1 MYLNVK
7 RYGKVLAVFLGMC
20 LVLSGCS
27 KKTDETT
34 NDISSVKLKSN
45 QEIVACKITAIY
57 GNEIEYTVVKEQSTS
72 DSNSNKGRM
81 PSASGVPDMNGK
93 NSQGGEN
100 MPQGSGAP
108 DMNGKNSQG
117 GGNMPQG
124 SGAPDINGRNSQSG
138 GNMPQGGGASDTN
151 GGSSQSGGTP
161 DMNGE
166 EMPQGGGAPDTNGEN
181 SQSGGAPD
189 INGESSKSGD
199 SSDSLLDKNNSQD
212 SSDSSNKKSDSS
224 KSLDKSSKKIYTH
237 TDETGSTT
245 IPVGTDVITSFGKTT
260 TFSRL
265 SNGDIIKMI
274 MEKDSSGEKV
284 VVGVW
289 IVS

>member
-7 RYGKVLAVFLGMC
+7 RCRKVLAVFLGMC

-27 KKTDETT
+27 KKTEETT

-45 QEIVACKITAIY
+45 QEIVVCKITAIY
-57 GNEIEYTVVKEQSTS
+57 GNEIEYTVVKEQSAS
-72 DSNSNKGRM
+72 DSNSKKGRM
-81 PSASGVPDMNGK
+81 PSASGAPDMNGGS
-93 NSQGGEN
+93 SQGG
-100 MPQGSGAP
+100 GAP
-108 DMNGKNSQG
+108 DMNGG
-117 GGNMPQG
+117 
-124 SGAPDINGRNSQSG
+124 
-138 GNMPQGGGASDTN
+138 
-151 GGSSQSGGTP
+151 
-161 DMNGE
+161 
-166 EMPQGGGAPDTNGEN
+166 EMPQGGGAPDTNGGN
-181 SQSGGAPD
+181 SQSGGAAD
-189 INGESSKSGD
+189 MNGESSQGGGAT
-199 SSDSLLDKNNSQD
+199 DKNNNQS
-212 SSDSSNKKSDSS
+212 SSDSSDKKFDSS
-224 KSLDKSSKKIYTH
+224 KSLDKSGKKIYTF

-245 IPVGTDVITSFGKTT
+245 IPVGTDVITSLGKTT

>member
-1 MYLNVK
+1 
-7 RYGKVLAVFLGMC
+7 MC

-27 KKTDETT
+27 KKTEETT

-57 GNEIEYTVVKEQSTS
+57 GNEIEYTVVKEQSAS
-72 DSNSNKGRM
+72 DSNSKKGRM
-81 PSASGVPDMNGK
+81 PSASG
-93 NSQGGEN
+93 
-100 MPQGSGAP
+100 AP
-108 DMNGKNSQG
+108 DMNGGSSQG
-117 GGNMPQG
+117 GG
-124 SGAPDINGRNSQSG
+124 AH
-138 GNMPQGGGASDTN
+138 
-151 GGSSQSGGTP
+151 
-161 DMNGE
+161 DMNGG
-166 EMPQGGGAPDTNGEN
+166 EMPQGGGTHDTNGGN

-189 INGESSKSGD
+189 MNGESSQFEDSQNS
-199 SSDSLLDKNNSQD
+199 SSDKNSSQS
-212 SSDSSNKKSDSS
+212 SSDSSDKKSDSS
-224 KSLDKSSKKIYTH
+224 KSSDKSSKKIYTL

-245 IPVGTDVITSFGKTT
+245 IPVGTDVITSLGKTT

>member
-7 RYGKVLAVFLGMC
+7 RCRKVLAVFLGMC

-27 KKTDETT
+27 KKTEETT

-57 GNEIEYTVVKEQSTS
+57 GNEIEYTVVKEQSAS
-72 DSNSNKGRM
+72 DSNSKKGRM
-81 PSASGVPDMNGK
+81 PSASGVPDMNGGS
-93 NSQGGEN
+93 SQGG
-100 MPQGSGAP
+100 GAP
-108 DMNGKNSQG
+108 DMNGG
-117 GGNMPQG
+117 
-124 SGAPDINGRNSQSG
+124 
-138 GNMPQGGGASDTN
+138 
-151 GGSSQSGGTP
+151 
-161 DMNGE
+161 
-166 EMPQGGGAPDTNGEN
+166 EMPQGGGAPDTNGGN
-181 SQSGGAPD
+181 SQSGEAAD
-189 INGESSKSGD
+189 MNGESSQFEDRRNNSSDKNSSQSYSD
-199 SSDSLLDKNNSQD
+199 SSD
-212 SSDSSNKKSDSS
+212 KKSDSS
-224 KSLDKSSKKIYTH
+224 KSSDKSSKKIYTL

-245 IPVGTDVITSFGKTT
+245 IPVGTDVITSLGKTT

>member
-7 RYGKVLAVFLGMC
+7 RCRKVLAVFLGMC

-27 KKTDETT
+27 KKTEETT

-57 GNEIEYTVVKEQSTS
+57 GNEIEYTVVKEQSAS
-72 DSNSNKGRM
+72 DSNSKKGRM
-81 PSASGVPDMNGK
+81 PSASGAPDMNGGS
-93 NSQGGEN
+93 SQGG
-100 MPQGSGAP
+100 GAP
-108 DMNGKNSQG
+108 DMNGG
-117 GGNMPQG
+117 
-124 SGAPDINGRNSQSG
+124 
-138 GNMPQGGGASDTN
+138 
-151 GGSSQSGGTP
+151 
-161 DMNGE
+161 
-166 EMPQGGGAPDTNGEN
+166 EMPQGGGAPDTNGGN

-189 INGESSKSGD
+189 MNGESSQFEDSQNS
-199 SSDSLLDKNNSQD
+199 SSDKNSSQS
-212 SSDSSNKKSDSS
+212 SSDSSDKKSDSS
-224 KSLDKSSKKIYTH
+224 KSSDKSSKKIYTL

-245 IPVGTDVITSFGKTT
+245 IPVGTDVITSLGKTT

>member
-7 RYGKVLAVFLGMC
+7 RYGKVLAVLLGMC
-20 LVLSGCS
+20 IVLSGCS
-27 KKTDETT
+27 KKTEETT

-57 GNEIEYTVVKEQSTS
+57 GNEIEYTVVKEQSAS
-72 DSNSNKGRM
+72 DSNSKKGRM
-81 PSASGVPDMNGK
+81 PSASGAPDMNGGS
-93 NSQGGEN
+93 SQGG
-100 MPQGSGAP
+100 GAP
-108 DMNGKNSQG
+108 DMNGG
-117 GGNMPQG
+117 
-124 SGAPDINGRNSQSG
+124 
-138 GNMPQGGGASDTN
+138 
-151 GGSSQSGGTP
+151 
-161 DMNGE
+161 
-166 EMPQGGGAPDTNGEN
+166 EMPQGGGAHDTNGVN

-189 INGESSKSGD
+189 INGRDSQSGGTTDNSGENLQGGDASDNDSGNELLGNSS
-199 SSDSLLDKNNSQD
+199 LDKNSSQS
-212 SSDSSNKKSDSS
+212 SSDSSDKKSDSS
-224 KSLDKSSKKIYTH
+224 KSLDKSSKKIYTL

-274 MEKDSSGEKV
+274 MEKDSGGEKV

>member
-7 RYGKVLAVFLGMC
+7 RYGKVLAVLLGMC

-27 KKTDETT
+27 KKTEETT

-57 GNEIEYTVVKEQSTS
+57 GNEIEYTVVKEQSAS
-72 DSNSNKGRM
+72 DSNSKKGRM
-81 PSASGVPDMNGK
+81 PSASG
-93 NSQGGEN
+93 
-100 MPQGSGAP
+100 AP
-108 DMNGKNSQG
+108 DMNGGSSQG
-117 GGNMPQG
+117 GG
-124 SGAPDINGRNSQSG
+124 AH
-138 GNMPQGGGASDTN
+138 DTN
-151 GGSSQSGGTP
+151 GV
-161 DMNGE
+161 
-166 EMPQGGGAPDTNGEN
+166 N

-189 INGESSKSGD
+189 INGRDSQSGGTTDNSGENLQGGDASDNDSGNELLGNSS
-199 SSDSLLDKNNSQD
+199 LDKNSSQS
-212 SSDSSNKKSDSS
+212 SSDSSDKKSDSS
-224 KSLDKSSKKIYTH
+224 KSLDKSSKKIYTL

-245 IPVGTDVITSFGKTT
+245 IPVGTDVITSLGKTT

>member
-7 RYGKVLAVFLGMC
+7 RCRKVLAVLLGMC

-27 KKTDETT
+27 KKTEETT

-57 GNEIEYTVVKEQSTS
+57 GNEIEYTVVKEQSAS
-72 DSNSNKGRM
+72 DSNSKKGRM
-81 PSASGVPDMNGK
+81 PSASGAPDMNGGS
-93 NSQGGEN
+93 SQGG
-100 MPQGSGAP
+100 GAP
-108 DMNGKNSQG
+108 DMNGG
-117 GGNMPQG
+117 
-124 SGAPDINGRNSQSG
+124 
-138 GNMPQGGGASDTN
+138 
-151 GGSSQSGGTP
+151 
-161 DMNGE
+161 
-166 EMPQGGGAPDTNGEN
+166 EMPQGGGAHDTNGVN
-181 SQSGGAPD
+181 SQSGGAAD
-189 INGESSKSGD
+189 MNGESSQFEDRQNS
-199 SSDSLLDKNNSQD
+199 SSDKNSSQS
-212 SSDSSNKKSDSS
+212 SSDSSDKKSDSS
-224 KSLDKSSKKIYTH
+224 KSSDKSSKKIYTL

-274 MEKDSSGEKV
+274 MEKDSGGEKV

>member
-1 MYLNVK
+1 MYINVK
-7 RYGKVLAVFLGMC
+7 RCRKVLAVLLGMC

-27 KKTDETT
+27 KKTEETT

-57 GNEIEYTVVKEQSTS
+57 GNEIEYTVVKEQSAS
-72 DSNSNKGRM
+72 DSNSKKGRM
-81 PSASGVPDMNGK
+81 PSASGAPDMNGG
-93 NSQGGEN
+93 SSHGG
-100 MPQGSGAP
+100 GAP
-108 DMNGKNSQG
+108 DMNGG
-117 GGNMPQG
+117 
-124 SGAPDINGRNSQSG
+124 
-138 GNMPQGGGASDTN
+138 
-151 GGSSQSGGTP
+151 
-161 DMNGE
+161 
-166 EMPQGGGAPDTNGEN
+166 EMPQGGGAPDTNGVN
-181 SQSGGAPD
+181 SQSGGAD
-189 INGESSKSGD
+189 DMNGESSQFEDRQNS
-199 SSDSLLDKNNSQD
+199 SSDKNSSQS
-212 SSDSSNKKSDSS
+212 SSDSSDKKSDSS
-224 KSLDKSSKKIYTH
+224 KSSDKSSKKIYTL

-245 IPVGTDVITSFGKTT
+245 IPVGTDVITSLGKTT

>member
-1 MYLNVK
+1 MHLNVK
-7 RYGKVLAVFLGMC
+7 RCRKVLAVFLGMC

-27 KKTDETT
+27 KKTEETT

-45 QEIVACKITAIY
+45 QEIVDCKITAIY
-57 GNEIEYTVVKEQSTS
+57 GNEIEYTVVKEQSAS
-72 DSNSNKGRM
+72 DSNSKKGRM
-81 PSASGVPDMNGK
+81 PSASG
-93 NSQGGEN
+93 
-100 MPQGSGAP
+100 AP
-108 DMNGKNSQG
+108 DMNGGSSQG
-117 GGNMPQG
+117 GG
-124 SGAPDINGRNSQSG
+124 AH
-138 GNMPQGGGASDTN
+138 
-151 GGSSQSGGTP
+151 
-161 DMNGE
+161 DMNGG
-166 EMPQGGGAPDTNGEN
+166 EMPQGGGTHDTNGGN

-189 INGESSKSGD
+189 MNGESSQFEDSQNS
-199 SSDSLLDKNNSQD
+199 SSDKNSSQS
-212 SSDSSNKKSDSS
+212 SSDSSDKKSDSS
-224 KSLDKSSKKIYTH
+224 KSSDKSSKKIYTL

-245 IPVGTDVITSFGKTT
+245 IPVGTYVITSLGKTT

>member
-1 MYLNVK
+1 MHLNVK
-7 RYGKVLAVFLGMC
+7 RCRKVLAVFLGMC

-27 KKTDETT
+27 KKTEETT

-57 GNEIEYTVVKEQSTS
+57 GNEIEYTVVKEQSAS
-72 DSNSNKGRM
+72 DSNSKKGRM
-81 PSASGVPDMNGK
+81 PSASG
-93 NSQGGEN
+93 
-100 MPQGSGAP
+100 AP
-108 DMNGKNSQG
+108 DMNGGSSQG
-117 GGNMPQG
+117 GG
-124 SGAPDINGRNSQSG
+124 AH
-138 GNMPQGGGASDTN
+138 DTN
-151 GGSSQSGGTP
+151 GV
-161 DMNGE
+161 
-166 EMPQGGGAPDTNGEN
+166 N

-189 INGESSKSGD
+189 INGRDSQSGGTTDNSGENLQGGDASDNDSGNELLGNSS
-199 SSDSLLDKNNSQD
+199 LDKNSSQS
-212 SSDSSNKKSDSS
+212 SSDSSDKKSDSS
-224 KSLDKSSKKIYTH
+224 KSLDKSSKKIYTL

-245 IPVGTDVITSFGKTT
+245 IPVGTDVITSLGKTT

>member
-1 MYLNVK
+1 MHLNVK
-7 RYGKVLAVFLGMC
+7 RCRKVLAVFLGMC

-27 KKTDETT
+27 KKTEETT

-57 GNEIEYTVVKEQSTS
+57 GNEIEYTVVKEQSAS
-72 DSNSNKGRM
+72 DSNSKKGRM
-81 PSASGVPDMNGK
+81 PSASGVPDMNG
-93 NSQGGEN
+93 
-100 MPQGSGAP
+100 GS
-108 DMNGKNSQG
+108 SQG
-117 GGNMPQG
+117 GG
-124 SGAPDINGRNSQSG
+124 AH
-138 GNMPQGGGASDTN
+138 DTN
-151 GGSSQSGGTP
+151 GV
-161 DMNGE
+161 
-166 EMPQGGGAPDTNGEN
+166 N

-189 INGESSKSGD
+189 INGRDSQSGGTTDNSGENLQGGDASDNDSGNELLGNSS
-199 SSDSLLDKNNSQD
+199 LDKNSSQS
-212 SSDSSNKKSDSS
+212 SSDSSDKKSDSS
-224 KSLDKSSKKIYTH
+224 KSLDKSSKKIYTL

-245 IPVGTDVITSFGKTT
+245 IPVGTDVITSLGKTT

>member
-7 RYGKVLAVFLGMC
+7 RCRKVLAVFLGMC

-27 KKTDETT
+27 KKTEETT

-57 GNEIEYTVVKEQSTS
+57 GNEIEYTVVKEQSAS
-72 DSNSNKGRM
+72 DSNSKKGRM
-81 PSASGVPDMNGK
+81 PSASGAPDMNGGS
-93 NSQGGEN
+93 SQGG
-100 MPQGSGAP
+100 GAP
-108 DMNGKNSQG
+108 DMNGG
-117 GGNMPQG
+117 
-124 SGAPDINGRNSQSG
+124 
-138 GNMPQGGGASDTN
+138 
-151 GGSSQSGGTP
+151 
-161 DMNGE
+161 
-166 EMPQGGGAPDTNGEN
+166 EMPQGGGAPDTNGGN
-181 SQSGGAPD
+181 SQSGGAAD
-189 INGESSKSGD
+189 MNGESSQGGGTT
-199 SSDSLLDKNNSQD
+199 DKNNNQS
-212 SSDSSNKKSDSS
+212 SSDSSDKKFDSS
-224 KSLDKSSKKIYTH
+224 KSLDKSGKKIYTF

-245 IPVGTDVITSFGKTT
+245 IPVGTDVITSLGKTT

-274 MEKDSSGEKV
+274 MEKDSGGEKV

>member
-7 RYGKVLAVFLGMC
+7 RCRKVLAVFLGMC

-27 KKTDETT
+27 KKTEETT

-57 GNEIEYTVVKEQSTS
+57 GNEIEYTVVKEQSAS
-72 DSNSNKGRM
+72 DSNSKKGRM
-81 PSASGVPDMNGK
+81 PSASGVPDMNGGS
-93 NSQGGEN
+93 SQGG
-100 MPQGSGAP
+100 GAP
-108 DMNGKNSQG
+108 DMNGG
-117 GGNMPQG
+117 
-124 SGAPDINGRNSQSG
+124 
-138 GNMPQGGGASDTN
+138 
-151 GGSSQSGGTP
+151 
-161 DMNGE
+161 
-166 EMPQGGGAPDTNGEN
+166 EMPQGGGAPDTNGGN
-181 SQSGGAPD
+181 SQSGEAAD
-189 INGESSKSGD
+189 MNGESSQFEDRRNS
-199 SSDSLLDKNNSQD
+199 SSDKNSSQS
-212 SSDSSNKKSDSS
+212 SSDSSDKKSDSS
-224 KSLDKSSKKIYTH
+224 KSSDKSSKKIYTL

-245 IPVGTDVITSFGKTT
+245 IPVGTDVITSLGKTT

-274 MEKDSSGEKV
+274 MEKDSSVEKV

>member
-7 RYGKVLAVFLGMC
+7 RCRKVLAVFLGMC

-27 KKTDETT
+27 KKTEETT

-57 GNEIEYTVVKEQSTS
+57 GNEIEYTVVKEQSAS
-72 DSNSNKGRM
+72 DSNSKKGRM
-81 PSASGVPDMNGK
+81 PSASGAPDMNGGS
-93 NSQGGEN
+93 SQGG
-100 MPQGSGAP
+100 GAP
-108 DMNGKNSQG
+108 DMNGG
-117 GGNMPQG
+117 
-124 SGAPDINGRNSQSG
+124 
-138 GNMPQGGGASDTN
+138 
-151 GGSSQSGGTP
+151 
-161 DMNGE
+161 
-166 EMPQGGGAPDTNGEN
+166 EMPQGGGAPDTNGVN
-181 SQSGGAPD
+181 SQSGGAD
-189 INGESSKSGD
+189 DMNGESSQFEDRQNS
-199 SSDSLLDKNNSQD
+199 SSDKNSSQS
-212 SSDSSNKKSDSS
+212 SSDSSDKKSDSS
-224 KSLDKSSKKIYTH
+224 KFSDKSSKKIYTL

-245 IPVGTDVITSFGKTT
+245 IPVGTDVITSLGKTT

>member
-7 RYGKVLAVFLGMC
+7 RCRKVLAVFLGMC

-27 KKTDETT
+27 KKTEETT

-45 QEIVACKITAIY
+45 QEIVACKITAIC
-57 GNEIEYTVVKEQSTS
+57 GNEIEYTVVKEQSAS
-72 DSNSNKGRM
+72 DSNSKKGRM
-81 PSASGVPDMNGK
+81 PSASGAPDMNGGS
-93 NSQGGEN
+93 SQGG
-100 MPQGSGAP
+100 GAP
-108 DMNGKNSQG
+108 DMNGG
-117 GGNMPQG
+117 
-124 SGAPDINGRNSQSG
+124 
-138 GNMPQGGGASDTN
+138 
-151 GGSSQSGGTP
+151 
-161 DMNGE
+161 
-166 EMPQGGGAPDTNGEN
+166 EMPQGGGAHDTNGVN

-189 INGESSKSGD
+189 INGRDSQSGGTTDNSGENLQGGDASDNDSGNESLGN
-199 SSDSLLDKNNSQD
+199 SSLDKNSSQS
-212 SSDSSNKKSDSS
+212 SSDSSDKKSDSS
-224 KSLDKSSKKIYTH
+224 KSLDKSSKKIYTL

-245 IPVGTDVITSFGKTT
+245 IPVGTDVITSLGKTT

>member
-1 MYLNVK
+1 MYINVK
-7 RYGKVLAVFLGMC
+7 RCRKVLAVLLGMC

-27 KKTDETT
+27 KKTEETT

-57 GNEIEYTVVKEQSTS
+57 GNEIEYTVVKEQSAS
-72 DSNSNKGRM
+72 DSNSKKGRM
-81 PSASGVPDMNGK
+81 PSASGAPDMNGGS
-93 NSQGGEN
+93 SQGG
-100 MPQGSGAP
+100 GAP
-108 DMNGKNSQG
+108 DMNGG
-117 GGNMPQG
+117 
-124 SGAPDINGRNSQSG
+124 
-138 GNMPQGGGASDTN
+138 
-151 GGSSQSGGTP
+151 
-161 DMNGE
+161 
-166 EMPQGGGAPDTNGEN
+166 EMPQGGGAPDTNGVN
-181 SQSGGAPD
+181 SQSGGAD
-189 INGESSKSGD
+189 DMNGESSQFEDRQNSSSGKN
-199 SSDSLLDKNNSQD
+199 SSQS
-212 SSDSSNKKSDSS
+212 SSDSSDKKSDSS
-224 KSLDKSSKKIYTH
+224 KSSDKSSKKIYTL

-245 IPVGTDVITSFGKTT
+245 IPVGTDVITSLGKTT

>member
-7 RYGKVLAVFLGMC
+7 RCRKVLAVFLGMC

-27 KKTDETT
+27 KKTEETT

-57 GNEIEYTVVKEQSTS
+57 GNEIEYTVVKEQSAS
-72 DSNSNKGRM
+72 DSNSKKGRM
-81 PSASGVPDMNGK
+81 PSASGVPDMNGGS
-93 NSQGGEN
+93 SQGG
-100 MPQGSGAP
+100 GAP
-108 DMNGKNSQG
+108 DMNGG
-117 GGNMPQG
+117 
-124 SGAPDINGRNSQSG
+124 
-138 GNMPQGGGASDTN
+138 
-151 GGSSQSGGTP
+151 
-161 DMNGE
+161 
-166 EMPQGGGAPDTNGEN
+166 EMPQGGGAPDTNGGN
-181 SQSGGAPD
+181 SQSGEAAD
-189 INGESSKSGD
+189 MNGESSQFEDRRNS
-199 SSDSLLDKNNSQD
+199 SSDKNSSQS
-212 SSDSSNKKSDSS
+212 SSDSSDKKSDSS
-224 KSLDKSSKKIYTH
+224 KSLDKSSKKIYTL

-245 IPVGTDVITSFGKTT
+245 IPVGTDVITSLGKTT

>member
-1 MYLNVK
+1 MHLNVK
-7 RYGKVLAVFLGMC
+7 RCRKVLAVFLGMC

-27 KKTDETT
+27 KKTEETT

-57 GNEIEYTVVKEQSTS
+57 GNEIEYTVVKEQSAS
-72 DSNSNKGRM
+72 DSNSKKGRM
-81 PSASGVPDMNGK
+81 PSASGAPDMNGGS
-93 NSQGGEN
+93 SQGG
-100 MPQGSGAP
+100 GAP
-108 DMNGKNSQG
+108 DMNGG
-117 GGNMPQG
+117 
-124 SGAPDINGRNSQSG
+124 
-138 GNMPQGGGASDTN
+138 
-151 GGSSQSGGTP
+151 
-161 DMNGE
+161 
-166 EMPQGGGAPDTNGEN
+166 EMPQGGGAPDTNGGN
-181 SQSGGAPD
+181 SQSGEAAD
-189 INGESSKSGD
+189 MNGESSQFEDRRNS
-199 SSDSLLDKNNSQD
+199 SSDKNSSQS
-212 SSDSSNKKSDSS
+212 SSDSSDKKSDSS
-224 KSLDKSSKKIYTH
+224 KSSDKSSKKIYTL

-245 IPVGTDVITSFGKTT
+245 IPVGTDVITSLGKTT

>member
-7 RYGKVLAVFLGMC
+7 RCRKVLAVFLGMC

-27 KKTDETT
+27 KKTEETT

-57 GNEIEYTVVKEQSTS
+57 GNEIEYTVVKEQSAS
-72 DSNSNKGRM
+72 DSNSKKGRM
-81 PSASGVPDMNGK
+81 PSASGAPDMNGGS
-93 NSQGGEN
+93 SQGG
-100 MPQGSGAP
+100 GAP
-108 DMNGKNSQG
+108 DMNGV
-117 GGNMPQG
+117 
-124 SGAPDINGRNSQSG
+124 
-138 GNMPQGGGASDTN
+138 
-151 GGSSQSGGTP
+151 
-161 DMNGE
+161 
-166 EMPQGGGAPDTNGEN
+166 N
-181 SQSGGAPD
+181 SQSGGAD
-189 INGESSKSGD
+189 DMNGESSQFEDRQNS
-199 SSDSLLDKNNSQD
+199 SSDKNSSQS
-212 SSDSSNKKSDSS
+212 SSDSSDKKSDSS
-224 KSLDKSSKKIYTH
+224 KSSDKSSKKIYTL

-245 IPVGTDVITSFGKTT
+245 IPVGTDVITSLGKTT

>member
-7 RYGKVLAVFLGMC
+7 RCRKVLAVLLGMC

-27 KKTDETT
+27 KKTEETT

-57 GNEIEYTVVKEQSTS
+57 GNEIEYTVVKGQSAS
-72 DSNSNKGRM
+72 ASNSKKGRM
-81 PSASGVPDMNGK
+81 PSASG
-93 NSQGGEN
+93 
-100 MPQGSGAP
+100 AP
-108 DMNGKNSQG
+108 DMNGGSSQG
-117 GGNMPQG
+117 GG
-124 SGAPDINGRNSQSG
+124 AL
-138 GNMPQGGGASDTN
+138 
-151 GGSSQSGGTP
+151 
-161 DMNGE
+161 DMNGG
-166 EMPQGGGAPDTNGEN
+166 EMPQGGGAPDTNGVN
-181 SQSGGAPD
+181 SQSGGAD
-189 INGESSKSGD
+189 DMNGESSQFEDRQNS
-199 SSDSLLDKNNSQD
+199 SSDKNSSQS
-212 SSDSSNKKSDSS
+212 SSDSSDKKSDSS
-224 KSLDKSSKKIYTH
+224 KSSDKSSKKIYTL

-245 IPVGTDVITSFGKTT
+245 IPVGTDVITSLGKTT

>member
-7 RYGKVLAVFLGMC
+7 RCRKVLAVFLGMC

-27 KKTDETT
+27 KKTEETT

-57 GNEIEYTVVKEQSTS
+57 GNEIEYTVVKEQSAS
-72 DSNSNKGRM
+72 DSNSKKGRM
-81 PSASGVPDMNGK
+81 PSASGAPDMNGGS
-93 NSQGGEN
+93 SQGG
-100 MPQGSGAP
+100 GAP
-108 DMNGKNSQG
+108 DMNGGK
-117 GGNMPQG
+117 
-124 SGAPDINGRNSQSG
+124 
-138 GNMPQGGGASDTN
+138 MPQGGGAHDTN
-151 GGSSQSGGTP
+151 GVNSQSGGTT
-161 DMNGE
+161 DNSGE
-166 EMPQGGGAPDTNGEN
+166 NLQGGDASDNDSGNELLGN
-181 SQSGGAPD
+181 SS
-189 INGESSKSGD
+189 
-199 SSDSLLDKNNSQD
+199 LDKNSSQS
-212 SSDSSNKKSDSS
+212 SSDSSDKKSDSS
-224 KSLDKSSKKIYTH
+224 KSLDKSSKKIYTL

-245 IPVGTDVITSFGKTT
+245 IPVGTDVITSLGKTT

-265 SNGDIIKMI
+265 SNRDIIKMI

>member
-7 RYGKVLAVFLGMC
+7 RCRKVLAVFLGMC

-27 KKTDETT
+27 KKTEETT

-57 GNEIEYTVVKEQSTS
+57 GNEIEYTVVKEQSAS
-72 DSNSNKGRM
+72 DSNSKKGRM
-81 PSASGVPDMNGK
+81 PSASGAPDMNGGS
-93 NSQGGEN
+93 SQGG
-100 MPQGSGAP
+100 GAP
-108 DMNGKNSQG
+108 DMNGG
-117 GGNMPQG
+117 
-124 SGAPDINGRNSQSG
+124 
-138 GNMPQGGGASDTN
+138 
-151 GGSSQSGGTP
+151 
-161 DMNGE
+161 
-166 EMPQGGGAPDTNGEN
+166 EMPQGGGAPDTNGVN

-189 INGESSKSGD
+189 INGRDSQSGGTTDNSGENLQGGDASDNDSGNESLGN
-199 SSDSLLDKNNSQD
+199 SSLDKNSSQS
-212 SSDSSNKKSDSS
+212 SSDSSDKKSDSS
-224 KSLDKSSKKIYTH
+224 KSLDKSSKKIYTL

-245 IPVGTDVITSFGKTT
+245 IPVGTDVITSLGKTT

-274 MEKDSSGEKV
+274 MEKDSGGEKV

>member
-1 MYLNVK
+1 MHLNVK
-7 RYGKVLAVFLGMC
+7 RCRKVLAVFLGMC

-27 KKTDETT
+27 KKTEETT

-45 QEIVACKITAIY
+45 QEIVDCKITAIY
-57 GNEIEYTVVKEQSTS
+57 GNEIEYTVVKEQSAS
-72 DSNSNKGRM
+72 DSNSKKGRM
-81 PSASGVPDMNGK
+81 PSASG
-93 NSQGGEN
+93 
-100 MPQGSGAP
+100 AP
-108 DMNGKNSQG
+108 DMNGGSSQG
-117 GGNMPQG
+117 GG
-124 SGAPDINGRNSQSG
+124 AH
-138 GNMPQGGGASDTN
+138 
-151 GGSSQSGGTP
+151 
-161 DMNGE
+161 DMNGG
-166 EMPQGGGAPDTNGEN
+166 EMPQGGGTHDTNGGN

-189 INGESSKSGD
+189 MNGESSQFEDSQNS
-199 SSDSLLDKNNSQD
+199 SSDKNSSQS
-212 SSDSSNKKSDSS
+212 SSDSSDKKSDSS
-224 KSLDKSSKKIYTH
+224 KSSDKSSKKIYTL

-245 IPVGTDVITSFGKTT
+245 IPVGTDVITSLGKTT

>member
-7 RYGKVLAVFLGMC
+7 RCRKVLAVLLGMC

-27 KKTDETT
+27 KKTEETT

-57 GNEIEYTVVKEQSTS
+57 GNEIEYTVVKEQSAS
-72 DSNSNKGRM
+72 DSNSKKGRM
-81 PSASGVPDMNGK
+81 PSASGAPDMNGGS
-93 NSQGGEN
+93 SQGG
-100 MPQGSGAP
+100 GAP
-108 DMNGKNSQG
+108 DMNGG
-117 GGNMPQG
+117 
-124 SGAPDINGRNSQSG
+124 
-138 GNMPQGGGASDTN
+138 
-151 GGSSQSGGTP
+151 
-161 DMNGE
+161 
-166 EMPQGGGAPDTNGEN
+166 EMPQGGGAPDTNGVN
-181 SQSGGAPD
+181 SQSGGAD
-189 INGESSKSGD
+189 DMNGESSQFEDRQNS
-199 SSDSLLDKNNSQD
+199 SSDKNSSQS
-212 SSDSSNKKSDSS
+212 SSDSSDKKSDSS
-224 KSLDKSSKKIYTH
+224 KSSDKSSKKIYTL

-245 IPVGTDVITSFGKTT
+245 IPVGTDVITSLGKTT

>member
-7 RYGKVLAVFLGMC
+7 RCRKVLAVFLGMC

-27 KKTDETT
+27 KKTEETT
-34 NDISSVKLKSN
+34 NDISLVKLKSN

-57 GNEIEYTVVKEQSTS
+57 GNEIEYTVVKEQSAS
-72 DSNSNKGRM
+72 DSNSKKGRM
-81 PSASGVPDMNGK
+81 PSASGAPDMNGGSSQGGGVPDMNG
-93 NSQGGEN
+93 G
-100 MPQGSGAP
+100 
-108 DMNGKNSQG
+108 
-117 GGNMPQG
+117 
-124 SGAPDINGRNSQSG
+124 
-138 GNMPQGGGASDTN
+138 
-151 GGSSQSGGTP
+151 
-161 DMNGE
+161 
-166 EMPQGGGAPDTNGEN
+166 EMPQGGGAPDTNGGN
-181 SQSGGAPD
+181 SQSGEAAD
-189 INGESSKSGD
+189 MNGESSQFEDRRNS
-199 SSDSLLDKNNSQD
+199 SSDKNSSQS
-212 SSDSSNKKSDSS
+212 SSDSSDKKSDSS
-224 KSLDKSSKKIYTH
+224 KSSDKSSKKIYTL

-245 IPVGTDVITSFGKTT
+245 IPVGTDVITSLGKTT

>member
-1 MYLNVK
+1 MHLNVK
-7 RYGKVLAVFLGMC
+7 RCRKVLAVFLGMC

-27 KKTDETT
+27 KKTEETT

-57 GNEIEYTVVKEQSTS
+57 GNEIEYTVVKEQSAS
-72 DSNSNKGRM
+72 DSNSKKGRM
-81 PSASGVPDMNGK
+81 PSASGAPDMNGGS
-93 NSQGGEN
+93 SQGG
-100 MPQGSGAP
+100 GAP
-108 DMNGKNSQG
+108 DMNGG
-117 GGNMPQG
+117 E
-124 SGAPDINGRNSQSG
+124 
-138 GNMPQGGGASDTN
+138 MPQGGGAHDTN
-151 GGSSQSGGTP
+151 GGSSQGGGAP

-166 EMPQGGGAPDTNGEN
+166 SSQFEDRQNSSSDKNS
-181 SQSGGAPD
+181 SQS
-189 INGESSKSGD
+189 
-199 SSDSLLDKNNSQD
+199 
-212 SSDSSNKKSDSS
+212 SSDSSDKKSDSS
-224 KSLDKSSKKIYTH
+224 KSSDKSSKKIYTL

-245 IPVGTDVITSFGKTT
+245 IPVGTDVITSLGKTT

>member
-7 RYGKVLAVFLGMC
+7 RCRKVLAVFLGMC

-27 KKTDETT
+27 KKTEETT

-57 GNEIEYTVVKEQSTS
+57 GNEIEYTVVKEQSAS
-72 DSNSNKGRM
+72 DSNSKKGRM
-81 PSASGVPDMNGK
+81 PSASGAPDMNGGS
-93 NSQGGEN
+93 SQGG
-100 MPQGSGAP
+100 GAP
-108 DMNGKNSQG
+108 DMNGG
-117 GGNMPQG
+117 
-124 SGAPDINGRNSQSG
+124 
-138 GNMPQGGGASDTN
+138 
-151 GGSSQSGGTP
+151 
-161 DMNGE
+161 
-166 EMPQGGGAPDTNGEN
+166 EMPQGGGAPDTNGGN
-181 SQSGGAPD
+181 SQSGGAAD
-189 INGESSKSGD
+189 MNGESSQFED
-199 SSDSLLDKNNSQD
+199 RQNSSLDKNSSQS
-212 SSDSSNKKSDSS
+212 SSDSSDKESDSS
-224 KSLDKSSKKIYTH
+224 KSSDKSSKKIYTL

-245 IPVGTDVITSFGKTT
+245 IPVGTDVITSLGKTT

>member
-7 RYGKVLAVFLGMC
+7 RCRKVLAVFLGMC

-27 KKTDETT
+27 KKTEETT

-57 GNEIEYTVVKEQSTS
+57 GNEIEYTVVKEQSAS
-72 DSNSNKGRM
+72 DSNSKKGRM
-81 PSASGVPDMNGK
+81 PSASGVPDMNGGS
-93 NSQGGEN
+93 SQGG
-100 MPQGSGAP
+100 GAP
-108 DMNGKNSQG
+108 DMNGG
-117 GGNMPQG
+117 
-124 SGAPDINGRNSQSG
+124 
-138 GNMPQGGGASDTN
+138 
-151 GGSSQSGGTP
+151 
-161 DMNGE
+161 
-166 EMPQGGGAPDTNGEN
+166 EMPQGGGAPDTNGGN
-181 SQSGGAPD
+181 SQSGEAPD
-189 INGESSKSGD
+189 INGRDSQSGGTTDNSGENLQGGDASDNDSGNELLGNSS
-199 SSDSLLDKNNSQD
+199 LDKNSSQS
-212 SSDSSNKKSDSS
+212 SSDSSDKKSDSS
-224 KSLDKSSKKIYTH
+224 KSLDKSSKKIYTL

-245 IPVGTDVITSFGKTT
+245 IPVGTDVITSLGKTT

>member
-27 KKTDETT
+27 KKTEETT

-57 GNEIEYTVVKEQSTS
+57 GNEIEYTVVKEQSAS
-72 DSNSNKGRM
+72 DSNSKKGRM
-81 PSASGVPDMNGK
+81 PSASGAPDMNGGS
-93 NSQGGEN
+93 SQGG
-100 MPQGSGAP
+100 GAP
-108 DMNGKNSQG
+108 DMNGG
-117 GGNMPQG
+117 
-124 SGAPDINGRNSQSG
+124 
-138 GNMPQGGGASDTN
+138 
-151 GGSSQSGGTP
+151 
-161 DMNGE
+161 
-166 EMPQGGGAPDTNGEN
+166 EMPQGGGAHDTNGVN

-189 INGESSKSGD
+189 INGRDSQSGGTTDNSGENLQGGDASDNDSGNELLGNSS
-199 SSDSLLDKNNSQD
+199 LDKNSSQS
-212 SSDSSNKKSDSS
+212 SSDSSDKKSDSS
-224 KSLDKSSKKIYTH
+224 KSLDKSSKKIYTL

-245 IPVGTDVITSFGKTT
+245 IPVGTDVITSLGKTT